1 MMGRISI
8 NFWEQGLMRSEKK
21 TREKH
26 EVTGREKIC
35 DTVSKFYFILLGA
48 IEVFPRRYFYFLLI

>member
-1 MMGRISI
+1 
-8 NFWEQGLMRSEKK
+8 MRSEKK